1 MSDFQT
7 ERNIIRE
14 LAKQYREIAESPKHV
29 RMRRRFK
36 DNNDLKVVRPPL
48 YMDEI
53 PWFEMNIDGELDC
66 VCEDNRL
73 RGMEDHLRRELFR
86 ERHFACDNY
95 IEPFW
100 PVYKSYSSTGNGL
113 AAKEETVAVDDRN
126 WIVSHH
132 YEDVL
137 EDEKSLEAWHEPVI
151 TAHPENDE
159 KNVAF
164 AQEVL
169 GDILPVQ
176 LRGHTIYYAP
186 WDQIPRLRG
195 VEPILMDIYDRP
207 EYLHRIIGLFT
218 RAMQSEMDQMEALGL
233 YDPRS
238 LSVHCTPGA
247 VTLPEEPEPG
257 HYGCKDMWFRTMA
270 QMFSSISP
278 QDHYELD
285 MRYSAPLAARCAFT
299 YYGCCEP
306 LSDRIDM
313 LKKAY
318 PNLRKI
324 GVSPWADVAASAEQI
339 GGNYVLSRKPNPAHV
354 AIGTDPEQV
363 RKEITET
370 VTLCRKFGCPC
381 DITLK
386 DISTVGYRP
395 ENLIVWA
402 QTASDVL
409 DEYYGEA

>member
-1 MSDFQT
+1 MSDFQK
-7 ERNIIRE
+7 ERALVRE
-14 LAKQYREIAESPKHV
+14 LAKQYKEIAESPKHV
-29 RMRRRFK
+29 RMRQRFR
-36 DNNDLKVVRPPL
+36 DNNDLKIVRPPL

-53 PWFEMNIDGELDC
+53 PWFEMDIDGELTC
-66 VCEDNRL
+66 VCKNGAL
-73 RGMEDHLRRELFR
+73 RGIEDHLRRELFR

-95 IEPFW
+95 IEPVW
-100 PVYKSYSSTGNGL
+100 PVYKSYRSTGNGL
-113 AAKEETVAVDDRN
+113 SAKENVVAVDDRN

-137 EDEKSLEAWHEPVI
+137 EDERALEAWREPVI
-151 TAHPENDE
+151 TAFPEEDA
-159 KNVAF
+159 KNAAF
-164 AQEVL
+164 AQEIL
-169 GDILPVQ
+169 GDILPVE

-186 WDQIPRLRG
+186 WDQIARLRG
-195 VEPILMDIYDRP
+195 VEPILTDIYDRP
-207 EYLHRIIGLFT
+207 EYLHKIIGLF
-218 RAMQSEMDQMEALGL
+218 AKGMQSEMDQMESLGL

-247 VTLPEEPEPG
+247 VTLPQEPDPAR
-257 HYGCKDMWFRTMA
+257 YGCKDMWFRTMA
-270 QMFSSISP
+270 QMFSSVSP
-278 QDHYELD
+278 AAHYEFD
-285 MRYSAPLAARCAFT
+285 MQYSAPLAARCAYT

-306 LSDRIDM
+306 LSDRIDV

-339 GGNYVLSRKPNPAHV
+339 GGDYVLSRKPNPAHV
-354 AIGTDPEQV
+354 AIKTDPEQI

-370 VTLCRKFGCPC
+370 VTLCQKFGCPC

-402 QTASDVL
+402 KTASDVL
-409 DEYYGEA
+409 DEFYDKC